1 MGTGVVWTSQTAH
14 EQGAWD
20 LNGVVGARKCRPSAG
35 GPASFAFIASDYA
48 EGFGAHAEHH

>member
-48 EGFGAHAEHH
+48 DGFGAHAEHH